1 MKTEDI
7 KFISHETLLDKY
19 IGKPGTPERDQY
31 EFDLQLDVL
40 GYMIRKTRKERNLTQ
55 EQLGKLIGVRKSEIS
70 KLERSARNMT
80 ISTVLKV
87 FRAMKANIKFMVK
100 LDDEELYVA

>member
-7 KFISHETLLDKY
+7 KFVSHESLLDKY
-19 IGKPGTPERDQY
+19 IGNLGTPERDQY
-31 EFDLQLDVL
+31 EFELQLDVL
-40 GYMIRKTRKERNLTQ
+40 GYMIKKTRKERKLTQ
-55 EQLGKLIGVRKSEIS
+55 EQLGQLVGVRKSEIS

-80 ISTVLKV
+80 ISTVIKV
-87 FRAMKANIKFMVK
+87 FRAMNANIKFMVN